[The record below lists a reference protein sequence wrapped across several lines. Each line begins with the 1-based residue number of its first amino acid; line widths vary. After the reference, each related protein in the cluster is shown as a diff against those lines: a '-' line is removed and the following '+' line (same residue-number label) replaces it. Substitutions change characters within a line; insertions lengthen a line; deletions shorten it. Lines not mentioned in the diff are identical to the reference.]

1 MGAAPGRIGVVLA
14 VTATLVAGGFAWA
27 EEPPD
32 PIRLP
37 VALSGREADAA
48 TVTVVE
54 GDHLWK
60 ISEQHLRTHLGREP
74 TDPEVSPYWRKVI
87 SHNIGHLRSGD
98 PDLIYPGE
106 LIGLPSLAIS
116 EQP

>member
-1 MGAAPGRIGVVLA
+1 MVAIPGRIVVVLA
-14 VTATLVAGGFAWA
+14 VTAAFLAGGFAWA

-32 PIRLP
+32 SIRLP
-37 VALSGREADAA
+37 VALSGRKAAA
-48 TVTVVE
+48 TRVTVVE
-54 GDHLWK
+54 GDHLWR

-106 LIGLPSLAIS
+106 VIGLPSLAIS
-116 EQP
+116 GQP